1 MTGRPVI
8 LKAAKLPKKSITE
21 LEAVFEVLTL
31 PEDDREA
38 ARILRA
44 AADRIRGIAVRK
56 TIIDKT
62 LIDSLP
68 ALEIIASYSAGLENV
83 DVDHARAKEIV
94 VTNTSHILAGE
105 VANLVVGQAIALT
118 RDLLNADRFVRA
130 GKWTR
135 QPYELTRSLAG
146 MHVGIV
152 GFGHIGSAVA
162 SRFETLGAR
171 VSYTGPAR
179 KPVANRFYDTVL
191 SLAED
196 VELLVVTCPL
206 TPQTRGL
213 IDSRI
218 LSALGNA
225 AYLIN
230 VSRGPIV
237 DEAALIACLA
247 ENGVAGAALDVF
259 ADEPN
264 VPDALLADHRV
275 ILSPHI
281 GSGTVETRQKMADA
295 MVASLVA
302 RLLR

>member
-1 MTGRPVI
+1 MAGRPAI
-8 LKAAKLPKKSITE
+8 LKAAKLPEKSIAE

-31 PEDDREA
+31 PEDHLEA
-38 ARILRA
+38 AQMLRT

-68 ALEIIASYSAGLENV
+68 ALEIIANYSAGLENV
-83 DVDHARAKEIV
+83 DVAHARAKDIA

-130 GKWTR
+130 GKWKR

-152 GFGHIGSAVA
+152 GFGHIGSAA
-162 SRFETLGAR
+162 ATRFETLGAR

-179 KPVANRFYDTVL
+179 KPVANRFYETVRA
-191 SLAED
+191 LAEE
-196 VELLVVTCPL
+196 VEMLVVTCPL
-206 TPQTRGL
+206 TQQTRGL
-213 IDSRI
+213 IDAGI
-218 LSALGNA
+218 LSALGSA

-247 ENGVAGAALDVF
+247 ENGIAGTALDVF

-275 ILSPHI
+275 ILTPHI
-281 GSGTVETRQKMADA
+281 GSGTIETRQRMADA
-295 MVASLVA
+295 MVASLVE
-302 RLLR
+302 RLMR

>member
-1 MTGRPVI
+1 MARRPAI
-8 LKAAKLPKKSITE
+8 LKAAKLPQESIAK

-31 PEDDREA
+31 PEDHREA
-38 ARILRA
+38 ARMLQT

-56 TIIDKT
+56 TIIDKA

-83 DVDHARAKEIV
+83 DVAHARAKDIV

-118 RDLLNADRFVRA
+118 RDLLNADRFVRT

-152 GFGHIGSAVA
+152 GFGHIGSAAA

-171 VSYTGPAR
+171 VSYTGPSR
-179 KPVANRFYDTVL
+179 KPVANRFYDTAL

-196 VELLVVTCPL
+196 VEMLVVACPL

-213 IDSRI
+213 IDAGI

-247 ENGVAGAALDVF
+247 ENGIAGAALDVF

-275 ILSPHI
+275 LLSPHI
-281 GSGTVETRQKMADA
+281 GSGTVETRQNMADA
-295 MVASLVA
+295 MVASLIE